1 MSINGSWRIKTDAR
15 ECQGTDPLC
24 SNPSGREHWRPE
36 EVLLE
41 TWEEEA
47 AVVLVGTGA
56 IGGHDLKNVRLIPGM
71 TLWISRQK
79 SSEGCLTQN
88 H

>member
-1 MSINGSWRIKTDAR
+1 MSINRSCRIKTEAR
-15 ECQGTDPLC
+15 ECQGTDPVC
-24 SNPSGREHWRPE
+24 SNPSEREHWRPE
-36 EVLLE
+36 EALLE

-47 AVVLVGTGA
+47 AVVLVGIGA
-56 IGGHDLKNVRLIPGM
+56 IGGHDLKNVRLTPGM
-71 TLWISRQK
+71 TLRISRQK